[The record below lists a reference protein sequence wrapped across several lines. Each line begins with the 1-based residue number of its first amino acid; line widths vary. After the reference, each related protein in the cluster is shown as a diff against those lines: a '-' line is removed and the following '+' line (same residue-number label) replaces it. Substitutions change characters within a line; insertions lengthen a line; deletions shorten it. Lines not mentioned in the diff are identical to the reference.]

1 MMMKHVGIFFVLMAC
16 VVVLSVVAQTNND
29 TSSSPT
35 RDETASAQPTATPT
49 TAPTLDRQY
58 PIAAGVWYPGD
69 PLPTVPSR
77 YYRVRC
83 WPGCHSYGKY
93 ANPPKADKSP
103 KQ

>member
-1 MMMKHVGIFFVLMAC
+1 MLKQFGIFFVILAC
-16 VVVLSVVAQTNND
+16 VVALSVAAQTANE
-29 TSSSPT
+29 TSPSPT
-35 RDETASAQPTATPT
+35 GTATATTEPAATPT
-49 TAPTLDRQY
+49 AAPVLDRQY

-93 ANPPKADKSP
+93 ANPPKTDKSP